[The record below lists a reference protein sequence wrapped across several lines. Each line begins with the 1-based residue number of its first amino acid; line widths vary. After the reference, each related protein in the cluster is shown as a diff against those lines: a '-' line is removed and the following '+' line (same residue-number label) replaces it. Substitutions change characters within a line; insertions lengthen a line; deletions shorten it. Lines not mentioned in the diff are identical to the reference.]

1 MENSRKLSSRD
12 LLGEIADALSPV
24 LPSGGSILL
33 GLSGGVDSVVLLHLL
48 QHLSPQY
55 SWRLS
60 ALHIHHGI
68 SPHADSWAVL
78 CADLCSHY
86 HIPLTIEHVN
96 ITPLR
101 AMGIEAAARK
111 LRHEALARQPVD
123 VVALAHHRDDQ
134 VETLLLQLLRGAGV
148 RGGSAMPP
156 VKQRTGSSL
165 LVRPLLDVPRSAL
178 LSYAQQHGLQWVEDE
193 SNADDTYP
201 RNFLRH
207 RILPLLEQRF
217 PAYRDTLARSAQHF
231 AEASEMLDELAQMDA
246 QNPLLLGER
255 VGERGK
261 GHGKTLAVSR
271 LQSLSPARAKNLLRY
286 VLYQCSTSM
295 PQAVQLDTMLQ
306 QLCDARPD
314 AGVCISHGDWQVRRY
329 QGEVYVLRALGEF
342 NPNLILPWHGE
353 AELDWPALNT
363 RLIFYQSLGLG
374 ISLAKLQHAPVTLR
388 LRSGGETL
396 RPQPNAATRTLKNL
410 LQEQHVPPWLRER
423 WPLLYCGN
431 ELVSV
436 LGVAIAEEYQAV
448 ANEMG
453 VSMENMDS
461 PYTA

>member
-1 MENSRKLSSRD
+1 MENSRKLSNKNLSERV
-12 LLGEIADALSPV
+12 ANVLSPV
-24 LPSGGSILL
+24 LPPGGTILL

-48 QHLSPQY
+48 QQLSPQH

-68 SPHADSWAVL
+68 SPHADAWATL
-78 CADLCSHY
+78 CADLCLHY
-86 HIPLTIEHVN
+86 NIPLQIEQVN

-148 RGGSAMPP
+148 RGASAMPT
-156 VKQRTGSSL
+156 VKQRTHSPI
-165 LVRPLLDVPRSAL
+165 LVRPMLDVPRSAL
-178 LSYAQQHGLQWVEDE
+178 LGYAQQHGLQWVEDE
-193 SNADDTYP
+193 SNADDAYP

-207 RILPLLEQRF
+207 RVLPMLEQRF

-231 AEASEMLDELAQMDA
+231 TEASEMLDELAQMDA
-246 QNPLLLGER
+246 QNPLLLGEG
-255 VGERGK
+255 VGK
-261 GHGKTLAVSR
+261 GHGATLAMSR

-286 VLYQCSTSM
+286 FLYQCSATM

-314 AGVCISHGDWQVRRY
+314 AGVCISYGDWQVRRY

-342 NPNLILPWHGE
+342 DPNLILPWLGE

-363 RLIFYQSLGLG
+363 RLSLQQSLGLG
-374 ISLAKLQHAPVTLR
+374 ISLAKLQRAPVTLR

-410 LQEQHVPPWLRER
+410 LQEQRVPPWLRER
-423 WPLLYCGN
+423 LPLLYCGD
-431 ELVSV
+431 EVVSV
-436 LGVAIAEEYQAV
+436 AGIAIAEGYQAV

-453 VSMENMDS
+453 ISIDYLDS
-461 PYTA
+461 IKTT